1 MRLALLIGTCALLG
15 VSAAAQTPARPA
27 VAAQE
32 PPRPLTL
39 TGCVQA
45 WDPSTMGP
53 PPSPGEGGQVLILTD
68 AQDAAKATPGAP
80 SPSSTPASPDA
91 KRAPA
96 AGGHSTYLLKAA
108 SAAVNLASHLDHRVE
123 LTGTLA
129 TDHAAATPAAP
140 TTPPGASAA
149 GTPGDRP
156 AAASAPPVA
165 FTVTR
170 VTMLE
175 KSCPK

>member
-1 MRLALLIGTCALLG
+1 MRIALLIGTCALLG
-15 VSAAAQTPARPA
+15 VNVAAQAPARPA
-27 VAAQE
+27 QAAPE
-32 PPRPLTL
+32 PPRQLTL
-39 TGCVQA
+39 IGCVQA

-53 PPSPGEGGQVLILTD
+53 PPSSGGVGQVLILTD
-68 AQDAAKATPGAP
+68 AENAAKDA
-80 SPSSTPASPDA
+80 PASPVPSA
-91 KRAPA
+91 APASPEPKRAPA
-96 AGGHSTYLLKAA
+96 AGGHSTYLLKPA

-149 GTPGDRP
+149 GTPGNRP

-175 KSCPK
+175 KTCPK